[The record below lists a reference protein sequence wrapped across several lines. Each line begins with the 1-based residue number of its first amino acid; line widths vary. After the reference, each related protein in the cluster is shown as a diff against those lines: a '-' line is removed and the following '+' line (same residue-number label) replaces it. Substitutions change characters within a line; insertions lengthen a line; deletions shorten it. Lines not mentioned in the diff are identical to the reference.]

1 MSHQNL
7 PPHNNPYAAP
17 TSKPGMA
24 TMGGKADQIRNEHLK
39 HEASVKS
46 IGTLYL
52 IGGVMCA
59 LALVL
64 SGVVLTAAFF
74 SNEIEGEFSLF
85 LIFAAIYAVGA
96 AINFYVGFGL
106 RKLDPVAKRIAVVFS
121 VIGLLGI
128 PIGTLISGYILWLLL
143 SEKGVYVFSPE
154 YKTVVENTPHIK
166 YKTSAIVIVLLVIV
180 IALVALAVGAAMF
193 STFTA

>member
-17 TSKPGMA
+17 ISKPGMA
-24 TMGGKADQIRNEHLK
+24 TMGGKADQIRNEYLK

-52 IGGVMCA
+52 IGAVMFA
-59 LALVL
+59 LALVV
-64 SGVVLTAAFF
+64 SGVLLVGALFSSEVDSELAIFF
-74 SNEIEGEFSLF
+74 
-85 LIFAAIYAVGA
+85 IFAAIYAVIA
-96 AINFYVGFGL
+96 AIYFYVGFGL
-106 RKLDPVAKRIAVVFS
+106 RKLDPMAKRIAVVFS

-128 PIGTLISGYILWLLL
+128 PVGTLISGYILWLLL

-180 IALVALAVGAAMF
+180 IALVALAIGAAMF

>member
-1 MSHQNL
+1 
-7 PPHNNPYAAP
+7 
-17 TSKPGMA
+17 
-24 TMGGKADQIRNEHLK
+24 
-39 HEASVKS
+39 
-46 IGTLYL
+46 
-52 IGGVMCA
+52 MCA